1 MLRGAFIS
9 ALYGIFTVL
18 DILSILGI
26 IVENTKESVVKCNA
40 LVPKVD
46 RHY

>member
-18 DILSILGI
+18 DISILGI

>member
-1 MLRGAFIS
+1 MLRRAFIS

-18 DILSILGI
+18 DIVSI

>member
-1 MLRGAFIS
+1 MLRRAFIS

-18 DILSILGI
+18 DISILGI